1 MKETKTEI
9 EQSTERFFAEIPFEN
24 WLGNVGKFPTD
35 SHVFSPFL
43 VENVG
48 DAQKVKTSIDSIAW
62 ENFDLD
68 NRNALF
74 AFADKHFKNLN
85 TNDLTMV
92 AVQKLNL
99 KKSVLEQKIREKQLP
114 DQVFDFV
121 LLGVVMSAFMEFFMQ
136 EQNPKMPIDVSRN
149 LLKILNLGYL
159 PCGWKPQKETS
170 EIAYDPIYFVTD
182 NLQKSALFDYKS
194 GVLLV
199 F

>member
-1 MKETKTEI
+1 MNKTKTTI
-9 EQSTERFFAEIPFEN
+9 EQSAERFFAEIPFEN
-24 WLGNVGKFPTD
+24 WLSNVGNFPID
-35 SHVFSPFL
+35 SQVFSSFL
-43 VENVG
+43 MENVG
-48 DAQKVKTSIDSIAW
+48 DAQQVKTSIDSIVW

-68 NRNALF
+68 NRNTLF
-74 AFADKHFKNLN
+74 AFADKHFKNLA
-85 TNDLTMV
+85 TNDLATI
-92 AVQKLNL
+92 ATQKLNL

-114 DQVFDFV
+114 DQVLDFV

-159 PCGWKPQKETS
+159 PCGWKPQKETL
-170 EIAYDPIYFVTD
+170 ETAYDPIYFVTD
-182 NLQKSALFDYKS
+182 SPQKSALFDYKS